1 MTPLKLA
8 QGLTEELLEVIHKYD
23 ESMPLVSVLG
33 VLEVV
38 KQQLFQEHVED
49 DEEDWE

>member
-8 QGLTEELLEVIHKYD
+8 EGLTEELLEVIHKYD

-33 VLEVV
+33 VLRVIEA
-38 KQQLFQEHVED
+38 QLIQDHTEDED
-49 DEEDWE
+49 D